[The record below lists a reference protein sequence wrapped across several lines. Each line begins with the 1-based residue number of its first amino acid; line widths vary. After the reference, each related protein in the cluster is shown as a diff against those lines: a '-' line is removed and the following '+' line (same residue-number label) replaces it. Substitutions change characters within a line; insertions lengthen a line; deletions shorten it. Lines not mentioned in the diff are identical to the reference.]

1 MKIKSDGQVLI
12 SEIVKIVKHNF
23 PNLYDDLGRI
33 NDPRHQY
40 QYGIDEIV
48 FGAISMFLFKTGSRN
63 NYENIS
69 KEGKFK
75 KNYKK
80 SFGMSLPSTDAIA
93 DVLKKMTEQEL
104 ETIKISMVKSLLE
117 KKIFHKYKAF
127 GKFMVAV
134 DGTGIATYK
143 ERHCDDCLYT
153 ESKTGKKTYYHKVLE
168 AKLVTPNGFSIS
180 LCTVWIDN
188 EDTNNGKYEKQG
200 CEQKA
205 FEKLAKKLKKDFPR
219 LPICLCADGLYPNN
233 TFFEICKNNNW
244 DYIVTLK
251 DGNLKGL
258 WKKIRLKN
266 RDYEPYDFTDDEKV
280 IHKQKIQWINEQE
293 HNGYHHNWI
302 KCNETQIR
310 KNGDEAKFQFA
321 YLTNIKIDRDNFK
334 KIILNGRL
342 RWKIEKQGFDQQKN
356 GGYNIEHKYCRK
368 SYLGMKNFY
377 QACQIA
383 HMINQFVIKSTTIN
397 LLLKAKKTIKFL
409 WGILIGVMIF
419 GYVSLSHIQVINEHR
434 HIVRYIE

>member
-1 MKIKSDGQVLI
+1 MKTI
-12 SEIVKIVKHNF
+12 KHNF
-23 PNLYDDLGRI
+23 PDFYANLEKI
-33 NDPRHQY
+33 KDPRNQCQY
-40 QYGIDEIV
+40 SIDEIV

-63 NYENIS
+63 NFENFS
-69 KEGKFK
+69 KEGKFRKNFK
-75 KNYKK
+75 KA
-80 SFGMSLPSTDAIA
+80 FGRFLPSTDAIA
-93 DVLKKMTEQEL
+93 DVLKKMEEQEL
-104 ETIKISMVKSLLE
+104 EIIKISMVKSLLE

-143 ERHCDDCLYT
+143 EKHCDDCLYS

-168 AKLVTPNGFSIS
+168 AKLVTSNGFSIS

-188 EDTNNGKYEKQG
+188 EDTNNGKYAKQG

-205 FEKLAKKLKKDFPR
+205 FVKLAKKLKKAFPR
-219 LPICLCADGLYPNN
+219 LPICLCVDGLYPNN

-258 WKKIRLKN
+258 WKKIKLK
-266 RDYEPYDFTDDEKV
+266 DKEYKPFDFTDADK
-280 IHKQKIQWINEQE
+280 ILHKQKIQWINNQE
-293 HNGYHHNWI
+293 HNGYNHNWI
-302 KCNETQIR
+302 QCNEIQI
-310 KNGDEAKFQFA
+310 KQNGDESKFQFV
-321 YLTNIKIDRDNFK
+321 YLTNIKIDIENFK
-334 KIILNGRL
+334 DVIINGRL

-383 HMINQFVIKSTTIN
+383 HLINQLLIKSISIN
-397 LLLKAKKTIKFL
+397 TLLLAKKTIKFL
-409 WGILIGVMIF
+409 WETMRGVMMFDYLKIS
-419 GYVSLSHIQVINEHR
+419 YIKIIQEHR
-434 HIVRYIE
+434 SIIKYIE

>member
-1 MKIKSDGQVLI
+1 VRVIKHDFPDFYTNL
-12 SEIVKIVKHNF
+12 EKVK
-23 PNLYDDLGRI
+23 
-33 NDPRHQY
+33 DPRKQY

-63 NYENIS
+63 NFENFS
-69 KEGKFK
+69 KEGKFRKNFK
-75 KNYKK
+75 KT
-80 SFGMSLPSTDAIA
+80 FGISLPSTDAVA
-93 DVLKKMTEQEL
+93 DVFKVMEEQEL
-104 ETIKISMVKSLLE
+104 EMIKITMVKSLFE
-117 KKIFHKYKAF
+117 KKILHKFKVF
-127 GKFMVAV
+127 GKFMIAI

-143 ERHCDDCLYT
+143 EKHCDDCLYT
-153 ESKTGKKTYYHKVLE
+153 ESKTGKRTYSHKVLE
-168 AKLVTPNGFSIS
+168 AKLVTSNGFSIS

-205 FEKLAKKLKKDFPR
+205 FVKLAEKLKKDFPR

-233 TFFEICKNNNW
+233 TFFKICKNNNW

-266 RDYEPYDFTDDEKV
+266 RDYETYNFTDNN
-280 IHKQKIQWINEQE
+280 ILHKQKIQWINKQE

-302 KCNETQIR
+302 KCDEVQI
-310 KNGDEAKFQFA
+310 KKKGDESKYRFV
-321 YLTNIKIDRDNFK
+321 YLTSIEIDNENFK
-334 KIILNGRL
+334 EIISNGRL
-342 RWKIEKQGFDQQKN
+342 RWKIEKQGFDEQKN
-356 GGYNIEHKYCRK
+356 EGYKIEHKYCRK

-383 HMINQFVIKSTTIN
+383 HMINQLLIKSVVIDA
-397 LLLKAKKTIKFL
+397 LLPGKKTRIFLWEILRGVMMFEYIKTTYIKF
-409 WGILIGVMIF
+409 
-419 GYVSLSHIQVINEHR
+419 INEHR
-434 HIVRYIE
+434 SIIKYIE